1 MKRFAVGIITLV
13 GLAVSGGTIPDA
25 YAHVQLAPQD
35 AMKASRQDIDD
46 IVAFYGKIEDALAK
60 KDLNTIMTFYTDDYF
75 HQGIT
80 KSQIRGLW
88 ENLFSNF
95 DSLNSTHV
103 FNGVEIK
110 ESEAII
116 TCTGTLLGI
125 PKTAKD
131 KKYVTVDKW
140 VNMDHYLSKKG
151 GSWRIVGGAS
161 HWLIEPMVKHGR
173 EIKYQVEF
181 HPLF

>member
-1 MKRFAVGIITLV
+1 MKRFAAGIITLV
-13 GLAVSGGTIPDA
+13 GLTLFGGSVIDS
-25 YAHVQLAPQD
+25 YAHVQLAPPEV
-35 AMKASRQDIDD
+35 MKASKQDLDD

-80 KSQIRGLW
+80 KGQIRGLW
-88 ENLFSNF
+88 ENIFSNF
-95 DSLNSTHV
+95 DGLNSAHI
-103 FNGVEIK
+103 FNGVEVK
-110 ESEAII
+110 DSEAII

-125 PKTAKD
+125 PKSAKD

-140 VNMDHYLSKKG
+140 INMDHYLSKKS

-161 HWLIEPMVKHGR
+161 HWLIEPLVKQGK